1 MDYSSSALVPRCRR
15 VFSSYL
21 ENFGYTLESGTDME
35 FWCDE
40 IRRHSEFV
48 NPQFM
53 PENLDQSASRYVSI
67 RKESGELAC
76 TIAFRFFE
84 TDDFMDDFEEGRF
97 FYDRP
102 SEHDWRHHHSGLRG
116 KVNLSGNICSRGGLH
131 SYDRGNSISWYI
143 TTVAYTYAIE
153 AGASATVGNTL
164 PKITAA
170 QLAPRLYGYRHSLM
184 AEPHAFPF
192 AEGEVPLA
200 LVWITEDEMREEVRM
215 RTQYLETAP
224 GYSMRTTVDSFNGIL
239 MAAE

>member
-21 ENFGYTLESGTDME
+21 ESFGYSLESGTDME

-67 RKESGELAC
+67 RKDTGELAC

-84 TDDFMDDFEEGRF
+84 TDDFLDDFEEGRF

-102 SEHDWRHHHSGLRG
+102 EEHDWRHHQSGLRG
-116 KVNLSGNICSRGGLH
+116 KVDLSGNICSRGGLH
-131 SYDRGNSISWYI
+131 SYDRGNRISWPI
-143 TTVAYTYAIE
+143 PMRSRPVPRRLSVTRCRRSRRPSLPPAFMDIVIRSWRSRMLSRSPRERCRLLWSGSLEMKCGKRCVCALNSLNRLRGTTC
-153 AGASATVGNTL
+153 
-164 PKITAA
+164 
-170 QLAPRLYGYRHSLM
+170 APRST
-184 AEPHAFPF
+184 ASTAF
-192 AEGEVPLA
+192 
-200 LVWITEDEMREEVRM
+200 
-215 RTQYLETAP
+215 
-224 GYSMRTTVDSFNGIL
+224 
-239 MAAE
+239 